1 MNPNA
6 HPFQS
11 RLRTAAAI
19 QTCRP
24 LALAANYPMAP
35 IDMLS
40 KSQIKQMTIQQETL
54 YSTLSIVEFQTAAI
68 SILSAE
74 YVLSE

>member
-6 HPFQS
+6 LPFQS
-11 RLRTAAAI
+11 RLRTAEAV

-40 KSQIKQMTIQQETL
+40 KSQIKQMTIQQDTL
-54 YSTLSIVEFQTAAI
+54 YTTMSATEFRCAAT
-68 SILSAE
+68 SILAAE